1 MRRSRPAFRRR
12 WAPSAL
18 AMILATMGVRA
29 RADDERISLR
39 AELGLEYD
47 SNVHRAEQIEGANG
61 PGVVGSPLT
70 RAVLGWSAADRV
82 GTGQDVAFSLLGGV
96 KAFTVPDARSEN
108 VGVFETSGA
117 WRILV
122 GPRMRVG
129 VAMATYE
136 AVQAGTRTEQQ
147 LSGQA
152 RDFRSLAPSLRVF
165 RAVGERGTVSLAAG
179 YRWFVYK
186 PLRSYDFGAP
196 VLSAEYHLRYE
207 ASDGDADWDVVAGG
221 GVELRRFAGTRL
233 VPTPTCTS
241 SPCTPVLD
249 PIGTRHADQ
258 FFSGHLEV
266 VRTGRILIGAAY
278 AIQWNRS
285 NSYAEALLRHV
296 ATIRFTTPLP
306 MGVYLAARTELVK
319 VNYADSVALATGPS
333 GQPSA
338 SIDDE
343 NRSHIRAELSRDVGK
358 HLQVVG
364 RYSLY
369 VNALGQGRYLRQ
381 TATLSLAFTID

>member
-1 MRRSRPAFRRR
+1 MT
-12 WAPSAL
+12 
-18 AMILATMGVRA
+18 LATICGGA
-29 RADDERISLR
+29 RADDERVSLR
-39 AELGLEYD
+39 AEMGMEYD
-47 SNVHRAEQIEGANG
+47 SNVHRAEQIEGATG
-61 PGVVGSPLT
+61 PRTVGSPLA
-70 RAVLGWSAADRV
+70 RMVLGWSAADRV
-82 GTGQDVAFSLLGGV
+82 GSSQDVAFSLLGGL

-108 VGVFETSGA
+108 VAVFESSGA
-117 WRILV
+117 WRV
-122 GPRMRVG
+122 GAGPRTRVG
-129 VAMATYE
+129 VGMTTYE

-147 LSGQA
+147 LSGEA
-152 RDFRSLAPSLRVF
+152 RDFRSLAPSLRIL
-165 RAVGERGTVSLAAG
+165 RAVGESGTAALAAG

-196 VLSAEYHLRYE
+196 VLSAEYHLRHE
-207 ASDGDADWDVVAGG
+207 TSDGAADWDVAAGG

-233 VPTPTCTS
+233 VAAPTCAS

-249 PIGTRHADQ
+249 PTGTTHEDQ
-258 FFSGHLEV
+258 FYSGHIEV
-266 VRTGRILIGAAY
+266 IRTGRFLIGAGY

-296 ATIRFTTPLP
+296 ATLRATTPLP
-306 MGVYLAARTELVK
+306 LGLYLAARSELVK

-343 NRSHIRAELSRDVGK
+343 NRSQLRVELSRDVGK
-358 HLQVVG
+358 HLQAVG

-369 VNALGQGRYLRQ
+369 VNALGQGRYQRQ
-381 TATLSLAFTID
+381 TATLCLAFTID